1 MVVCAWA
8 HLYMCMCVH
17 ISMHVYLCIYTWVR
31 CVSVDSRV
39 CLNMC
44 ALSVCVCV
52 CVCVCV
58 KDFWIESKLLN
69 FRMTDS
75 CPGPQWYGITGSL
88 SLLCALSRLGHFPQ
102 AALGHWDSNLT
113 RFVNFSFLVKCCWEW
128 VGSSDW
134 FSSLSRDTFYKT
146 LTQKL

>member
-1 MVVCAWA
+1 
-8 HLYMCMCVH
+8 
-17 ISMHVYLCIYTWVR
+17 
-31 CVSVDSRV
+31 
-39 CLNMC
+39 
-44 ALSVCVCV
+44 
-52 CVCVCV
+52 
-58 KDFWIESKLLN
+58 
-69 FRMTDS
+69 MTDS

-134 FSSLSRDTFYKT
+134 FSSLSRDTFLQNPNTKALMDLLACDSLLARNKSNQVMRSMT
-146 LTQKL
+146 ALVEPFPSL